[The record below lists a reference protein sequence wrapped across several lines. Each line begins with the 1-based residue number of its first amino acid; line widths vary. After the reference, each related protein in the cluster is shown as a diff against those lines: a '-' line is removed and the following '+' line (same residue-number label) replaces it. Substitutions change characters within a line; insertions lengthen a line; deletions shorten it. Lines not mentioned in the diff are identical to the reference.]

1 MVFAYI
7 ALAALFVA
15 TLYSLTLTVRTY
27 MYYRGM
33 KLNWR
38 HGRRSRYQA
47 VL

>member
-15 TLYSLTLTVRTY
+15 TVHSLTLTARTY

-33 KLNWR
+33 KLNRR
-38 HGRRSRYQA
+38 HESRSLYHA